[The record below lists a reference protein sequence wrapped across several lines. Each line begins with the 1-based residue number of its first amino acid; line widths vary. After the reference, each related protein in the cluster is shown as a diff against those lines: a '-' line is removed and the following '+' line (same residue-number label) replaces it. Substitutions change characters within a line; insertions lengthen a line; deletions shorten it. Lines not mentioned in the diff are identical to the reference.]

1 MQDSEF
7 TIKGKTIMLKQISS
21 LFIFAL
27 LSFNVSAV
35 EVAGVQFTDRIEN
48 TNLKLNGAGIRY
60 KIFFKIYAAALYV
73 ESPSQDAN
81 IVITQNGDKR
91 LVMHIVYDEINKE
104 KMIDSMIDGFEDNLT
119 SDEFKNLKSR
129 IDQLLAQYQ
138 GVKENDV
145 LMFDYT
151 IKKGTTFSINGTDKV
166 TIAGAE
172 FNQALLK
179 IWLGDE
185 PATSSLKDA
194 LLGLKEESNY

>member
-1 MQDSEF
+1 
-7 TIKGKTIMLKQISS
+7 MLKQISS